1 MKQFLLFA
9 ATVLVTLGT
18 ISQAQAKKPED
29 QGVPPGNSNPYI
41 RRESRRLPAA
51 QLARRILRTEKGKL
65 LVQARQDTRRQGAGQ
80 VHGRRGRKHRIR
92 REDRSPSGRHPL
104 GSPRYRF
111 SPTQG
116 PLSHIPQVGLPEQSQ
131 PERHYLLVEDMDNRA
146 GRQYR
151 PPGVEDRIRHPFP
164 RRSRPDRLSVYVGQ
178 HHAGGKTASR
188 IAEVLQNMVQKAPKA
203 RCAKKRLKR
212 TTRGCWICTTLTSP
226 PRRTNKSAFRDRVN
240 IRRLFHCESL
250 FLTRERG
257 FR

>member
-29 QGVPPGNSNPYI
+29 QEF
-41 RRESRRLPAA
+41 RRVIVTLTSGEKVDGYLQRSWHAESSV
-51 QLARRILRTEKGKL
+51 

-111 SPTQG
+111 SRTQG

-188 IAEVLQNMVQKAPKA
+188 IAEVLQNMVQRLRRQGAQ
-203 RCAKKRLKR
+203 KR
-212 TTRGCWICTTLTSP
+212 G
-226 PRRTNKSAFRDRVN
+226 
-240 IRRLFHCESL
+240 
-250 FLTRERG
+250 
-257 FR
+257 

>member
-29 QGVPPGNSNPYI
+29 QEF
-41 RRESRRLPAA
+41 RRVIVTLTSGEKVDGYLQRSWHAESSVLKKENYSFK
-51 QLARRILRTEKGKL
+51 LAKTPDDKEP
-65 LVQARQDTRRQGAGQ
+65 GQ

-111 SPTQG
+111 SRTQG

-188 IAEVLQNMVQKAPKA
+188 IAEVLQNMVQRLRRQGAQ
-203 RCAKKRLKR
+203 KR
-212 TTRGCWICTTLTSP
+212 G
-226 PRRTNKSAFRDRVN
+226 
-240 IRRLFHCESL
+240 
-250 FLTRERG
+250 
-257 FR
+257 